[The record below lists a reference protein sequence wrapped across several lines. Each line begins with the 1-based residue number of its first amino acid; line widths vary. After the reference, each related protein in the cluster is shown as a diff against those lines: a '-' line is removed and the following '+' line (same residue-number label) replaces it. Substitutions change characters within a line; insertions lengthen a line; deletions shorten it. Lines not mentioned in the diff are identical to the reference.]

1 MNKLGLAHKML
12 LVVCLPLLALLF
24 FSGRYVYE
32 RYQVEQE
39 MSQAQA
45 ALYVVREAAQLAHEL
60 QKERG
65 MSAGFL
71 GSGGNK
77 FRDALPAQRKLVDTL
92 LVRFHEDPA
101 LLALGEVQQALTGLT
116 AMRERVGALGVEV
129 AEQVGF
135 YSRLISQL
143 LAVVDQVSLNSQDA
157 TIALQTNA
165 YAAFLQS
172 KERMG
177 LERAT
182 LSNVFGRDHFTPAL
196 LQQFISLLA
205 AQNTYLERFQAVASP
220 SQRQL
225 LADSLTSPV
234 VAKVAAMEQLALD
247 KATSGGFGVDAEAWF
262 ALSTDKIGLL
272 KESEDRLYQQ
282 LFERVEQMRAKS
294 ASDFWWAALGVL
306 LCVALTT
313 FVCWRVVRDLHLG
326 FMALHQ
332 TFKRLVQENDLT
344 VRVNWRSGDELG
356 ALARDLNH
364 FLAHLEGLLLAVRR
378 SCEVLARSAATSA
391 DVIAEVNAGV
401 VKGFGQVDLVATA
414 ATEMASTVA
423 EIARNA
429 TQTSLATQHAIGR
442 ARQGDK
448 EVDQTIDAIQ
458 LVAGTLANTQQLVD
472 SLYQDTESVGEALNL
487 IKQISDRTNLLAL
500 NAAIEAARAGESGR
514 GFAVVAEEVRALAS
528 RTQQAAEDIDRMLS
542 RLRQG
547 ADQAVTAMHL
557 GTEQAGLSV
566 TEAKRAGSELS
577 DIVSEVR
584 KVSDMTAQVATAT
597 EEQRYVTDDIQ
608 HNVMTIREVY
618 EAHRLHS
625 ETLQQNSAEL
635 DLLAREL
642 AGRIASFK
650 LMDRPAPH

>member
-45 ALYVVREAAQLAHEL
+45 ALYVVWEAAQLAHEL

-225 LADSLTSPV
+225 LADSLASPL

-247 KATSGGFGVDAEAWF
+247 KATTGGFGVDAEAWF

-356 ALARDLNH
+356 ALAQDLNH

-391 DVIAEVNAGV
+391 GVIAEVNAGV

-429 TQTSLATQHAIGR
+429 TQTSLATQQAIGR

-472 SLYQDTESVGEALNL
+472 SLYQDTESVGETLNL

-528 RTQQAAEDIDRMLS
+528 RTQQAAEDIERMLS

>member
-1 MNKLGLAHKML
+1 MMKLGLAHKML

-32 RYQVEQE
+32 RYRVEQE
-39 MSQAQA
+39 MSEARA
-45 ALYVVREAAQLAHEL
+45 ALAAVKEAAQLAHEL

-77 FRDALPAQRKLVDTL
+77 FRDALPAQRKVVDTL
-92 LVRFHEDPA
+92 LQRFRQEPA
-101 LLALGEVQQALTGLT
+101 LLALTEVQQALAGLT
-116 AMRERVGALGVEV
+116 AMRERVSDLGVEV

-135 YSRLISQL
+135 YTRLVTEL
-143 LAVVDQVSLNSQDA
+143 LAVVDGISVDSRDA

-182 LSNVFGRDHFTPAL
+182 LSNVFGRGSFTPAL

-220 SQRQL
+220 AQRQL
-225 LADSLTSPV
+225 LRESLASPV
-234 VAKVAAMEQLALD
+234 VAKVAAMETLALD
-247 KATSGGFGVDAEAWF
+247 KAASGGFGVDAEAWF

-272 KESEDRLYQQ
+272 KEIEDRLYLQ
-282 LFERVEQMRAKS
+282 LFERVEQMRADS
-294 ASDFWWAALGVL
+294 ARALWWGAFGVL
-306 LCVALTT
+306 LCIVLTT

-326 FMALHQ
+326 FMTLHQ

-344 VRVNWRSGDELG
+344 VRVDWRSGDELG
-356 ALARDLNH
+356 ALAQDLNR
-364 FLAHLEGLLLAVRR
+364 FLAHLESLLLAVRH
-378 SCEVLARSAATSA
+378 SCDVLRRSAAVSA
-391 DVIAEVNAGV
+391 GVIAEVNAGV
-401 VKGFGQVDLVATA
+401 VRGFGQVDLVATA

-429 TQTSLATQHAIGR
+429 TQTSQATQQAIGR
-442 ARQGDK
+442 ARQGDR
-448 EVDQTIDAIQ
+448 EVDHTINAIQ
-458 LVAGTLANTQQLVD
+458 QVAGTLVDTRHLVD
-472 SLYQDTESVGEALNL
+472 SLHQDTEAVGEALNL

-528 RTQQAAEDIDRMLS
+528 RTQQAADDIAQMLG

-547 ADQAVTAMHL
+547 ANQAVTAMHM

-566 TEAKRAGSELS
+566 TEARRAGSELNV
-577 DIVSEVR
+577 IVDEVR

-618 EAHRLHS
+618 EAHRQHS
-625 ETLQQNSAEL
+625 ETLQQHSAEL
-635 DLLAREL
+635 DTLAREL
-642 AGRIASFK
+642 AERLASFK
-650 LMDRPAPH
+650 LMARSPTD

>member
-32 RYQVEQE
+32 RYQVEQG
-39 MSQAQA
+39 MGQAQA

-356 ALARDLNH
+356 ALAQDLNH

-401 VKGFGQVDLVATA
+401 VRGFGQVDLVATA

-429 TQTSLATQHAIGR
+429 TQTSLATQQAIGR
-442 ARQGDK
+442 ACQGDK

-458 LVAGTLANTQQLVD
+458 LVAGTLANIQQLVD

-528 RTQQAAEDIDRMLS
+528 RTQQAAEDIERMLS

-547 ADQAVTAMHL
+547 TDQAVTAMHL

>member
-1 MNKLGLAHKML
+1 MKKLGLAHKMM

-32 RYQVEQE
+32 RYRVEQE
-39 MSQAQA
+39 MSG
-45 ALYVVREAAQLAHEL
+45 ALVALAVVKEAAQLAHEL
-60 QKERG
+60 QRERG

-77 FRDALPAQRKLVDTL
+77 FRDALPAQRKVVDSL
-92 LVRFHEDPA
+92 LQRFHQDPA
-101 LLALGEVQQALTGLT
+101 LLALTEVQQGVAGLT
-116 AMRERVGALGVEV
+116 AMRERVSALGVEV

-135 YSRLISQL
+135 YTRLVTAL
-143 LAVVDQVSLNSQDA
+143 LAVVDKISVGSMDA

-172 KERMG
+172 KERAG

-182 LSNVFGRDHFTPAL
+182 LSNVFGRDSFTPAL

-220 SQRQL
+220 AQRQL
-225 LADSLTSPV
+225 LNDSLASPV
-234 VAKVAAMEQLALD
+234 VAKVAAMEKLALD
-247 KATSGGFGVDAEAWF
+247 KAASGGFGVDAEAWF

-272 KESEDRLYQQ
+272 KEIEDSLYQQ
-282 LFERVEQMRAKS
+282 LFERVEQMRVGS
-294 ASDFWWAALGVL
+294 ASDFWWGAAGVL
-306 LCVALTT
+306 LCIVLTT

-344 VRVNWRSGDELG
+344 VRVDWRSGDELG

-364 FLAHLEGLLLAVRR
+364 FLGHLESLLLAVRH
-378 SCEVLARSAATSA
+378 SCDVLIRSAASSA
-391 DVIAEVNAGV
+391 EVIAEVNAGV
-401 VKGFGQVDLVATA
+401 VRGCGQVDLVATA

-429 TQTSLATQHAIGR
+429 TQTSQATQQAIGR
-442 ARQGDK
+442 AKQGDK
-448 EVDQTIDAIQ
+448 EVDQTIHTIQ
-458 LVAGTLANTQQLVD
+458 QVAGTLSDTQQLVD
-472 SLYQDTESVGEALNL
+472 SLHQDTESVGEALNL

-514 GFAVVAEEVRALAS
+514 GFVVVADEVRALAS
-528 RTQQAAEDIDRMLS
+528 RTQQAADDIERMLG

-547 ADQAVTAMHL
+547 ANEAVAAMHT
-557 GTEQAGLSV
+557 GTEQASLSV
-566 TEAKRAGSELS
+566 TEAKRAGSELT
-577 DIVSEVR
+577 DIVNEVR

-608 HNVMTIREVY
+608 QNVMTIRDVY
-618 EAHRLHS
+618 EAHRQHS
-625 ETLQQNSAEL
+625 HTLQQHSAEL
-635 DLLAREL
+635 DALARDL

-650 LMDRPAPH
+650 LMAPSSPH

>member
-247 KATSGGFGVDAEAWF
+247 KATTGGFGVDAEAWF

-356 ALARDLNH
+356 ALAQDLNH

-429 TQTSLATQHAIGR
+429 TQTSLATQQAIGR

>member
-1 MNKLGLAHKML
+1 MMKLGLAHKML

-32 RYQVEQE
+32 RYRVEQE
-39 MSQAQA
+39 MSEARA
-45 ALYVVREAAQLAHEL
+45 ALEVVKEAAQLAHEL

-77 FRDALPAQRKLVDTL
+77 FRDALPAQRKVVDTL
-92 LVRFHEDPA
+92 LQRFRQEPA
-101 LLALGEVQQALTGLT
+101 LLALTEVQQALAGLT
-116 AMRERVGALGVEV
+116 AMRERVSDLGVEV
-129 AEQVGF
+129 AEPVGF
-135 YSRLISQL
+135 YTRLVTEL
-143 LAVVDQVSLNSQDA
+143 LAVVDGISVDSRDA

-182 LSNVFGRDHFTPAL
+182 LSNVFGRGSFTPAL

-220 SQRQL
+220 AQRQL
-225 LADSLTSPV
+225 LRESLASPV
-234 VAKVAAMEQLALD
+234 VAKVAAMETLALD
-247 KATSGGFGVDAEAWF
+247 RAASGGFGVDAEAWF

-272 KESEDRLYQQ
+272 KEIEDRLYLQ
-282 LFERVEQMRAKS
+282 LFERVEQMRADS
-294 ASDFWWAALGVL
+294 ARALWWGAFGVL
-306 LCVALTT
+306 LCIALTT

-326 FMALHQ
+326 FMTLHQ

-344 VRVNWRSGDELG
+344 VRVDWRSGDELG
-356 ALARDLNH
+356 ALAQDLNR
-364 FLAHLEGLLLAVRR
+364 FLAHLESLLLAVRH
-378 SCEVLARSAATSA
+378 SCDVLRRSAAVSA
-391 DVIAEVNAGV
+391 GVIAEVNAGV
-401 VKGFGQVDLVATA
+401 VRGFGQVDLVATA

-429 TQTSLATQHAIGR
+429 TQTSQATQQAIGR
-442 ARQGDK
+442 ARQGDR
-448 EVDQTIDAIQ
+448 EVDHTINAIQ
-458 LVAGTLANTQQLVD
+458 QVAGTLVDTRHLVD
-472 SLYQDTESVGEALNL
+472 SLHQDTEAVGEALNL

-528 RTQQAAEDIDRMLS
+528 RTQQAADDIAQMLG

-547 ADQAVTAMHL
+547 ANQAVTAMHM

-566 TEAKRAGSELS
+566 TEARRAGSELNV
-577 DIVSEVR
+577 IVDEVR

-618 EAHRLHS
+618 EAHRQHS
-625 ETLQQNSAEL
+625 ETLQQHSAEL
-635 DLLAREL
+635 DTLAREL
-642 AGRIASFK
+642 AERLASFK
-650 LMDRPAPH
+650 LMARSPTD

>member
-1 MNKLGLAHKML
+1 MMKLGLAHKML

-32 RYQVEQE
+32 RYRVEQE
-39 MSQAQA
+39 MSEARA
-45 ALYVVREAAQLAHEL
+45 ALEVVKEAAQLAHEL

-77 FRDALPAQRKLVDTL
+77 FRDALPAQRKVVDTL
-92 LVRFHEDPA
+92 LQRFRQEPA
-101 LLALGEVQQALTGLT
+101 LLALTEVQQALAGLT
-116 AMRERVGALGVEV
+116 AMRERVSDLGVEV

-135 YSRLISQL
+135 YTRLVTEL
-143 LAVVDQVSLNSQDA
+143 LAVVDGISVDSRDA

-182 LSNVFGRDHFTPAL
+182 LSNVFGRGSFTPAL

-220 SQRQL
+220 AQRQL
-225 LADSLTSPV
+225 LRESLASPV
-234 VAKVAAMEQLALD
+234 VAKVAAMETLALD
-247 KATSGGFGVDAEAWF
+247 KAASGGFGVDAEAWF

-272 KESEDRLYQQ
+272 KEIEDRLYLQ
-282 LFERVEQMRAKS
+282 LFERVEQMRADS
-294 ASDFWWAALGVL
+294 ARALWWGAFGVL
-306 LCVALTT
+306 LCIALTT

-326 FMALHQ
+326 FMTLHQ

-356 ALARDLNH
+356 ALAQDLNR
-364 FLAHLEGLLLAVRR
+364 FLAHLESLLLAVRH
-378 SCEVLARSAATSA
+378 SCDVLRRSAAVSA
-391 DVIAEVNAGV
+391 GVIAEVNAGV
-401 VKGFGQVDLVATA
+401 VMGFGQVDLVATA

-429 TQTSLATQHAIGR
+429 TQTSQATQQAIGR
-442 ARQGDK
+442 ARQGDR
-448 EVDQTIDAIQ
+448 EVDHTINAIQ
-458 LVAGTLANTQQLVD
+458 QVAGTLVDTRHLVD
-472 SLYQDTESVGEALNL
+472 SLHQDTEAVGEALNL

-528 RTQQAAEDIDRMLS
+528 RTQQAADDIAQMLG

-547 ADQAVTAMHL
+547 ANQAVTAMHM

-566 TEAKRAGSELS
+566 TEARRAGSELNV
-577 DIVSEVR
+577 IVDEVR

-608 HNVMTIREVY
+608 HNVMSIREVY
-618 EAHRLHS
+618 EAHRQHS
-625 ETLQQNSAEL
+625 ETLQQHSAEL
-635 DLLAREL
+635 DTLAREL
-642 AGRIASFK
+642 AERLASFK
-650 LMDRPAPH
+650 LMARSPTD

>member
-129 AEQVGF
+129 VEQVGF

-247 KATSGGFGVDAEAWF
+247 KATTGGFGVDAEAWF

-356 ALARDLNH
+356 ALAQDLNH
-364 FLAHLEGLLLAVRR
+364 FLAHLEVLLLAVRR

-429 TQTSLATQHAIGR
+429 TQTSLATQQAIGR

>member
-225 LADSLTSPV
+225 LADSLTSPL

-356 ALARDLNH
+356 ALAQDLNH

-391 DVIAEVNAGV
+391 GVIAEVNAGV

-429 TQTSLATQHAIGR
+429 TQTSLATQQAIGC

>member
-39 MSQAQA
+39 MGQAQA

-92 LVRFHEDPA
+92 QVRFHEDPA

-225 LADSLTSPV
+225 LADSLASPV

-247 KATSGGFGVDAEAWF
+247 KATTGGFGVDAEAWF

-356 ALARDLNH
+356 ALAQDLNH

-401 VKGFGQVDLVATA
+401 VRGFGQVDLVATA

-429 TQTSLATQHAIGR
+429 TQTSLATQQAIGR

-650 LMDRPAPH
+650 LMDRPSPH

>member
-1 MNKLGLAHKML
+1 MMKLGLAHKML

-32 RYQVEQE
+32 RYRVEQE
-39 MSQAQA
+39 MSEARA
-45 ALYVVREAAQLAHEL
+45 ALEVVKEAAQLAHEL

-71 GSGGNK
+71 GAGGNK
-77 FRDALPAQRKLVDTL
+77 FRDALPAQRKVVDTL
-92 LVRFHEDPA
+92 LQRFRQEPA
-101 LLALGEVQQALTGLT
+101 LLALTEVQQALAGLT
-116 AMRERVGALGVEV
+116 AMRERVSDLGVEV
-129 AEQVGF
+129 AEPVGF
-135 YSRLISQL
+135 YTRLVTEL
-143 LAVVDQVSLNSQDA
+143 LAVVDGISVDSRDA

-182 LSNVFGRDHFTPAL
+182 LSNVFGRGSFTPAL

-220 SQRQL
+220 AQRQL
-225 LADSLTSPV
+225 LRESLASPV
-234 VAKVAAMEQLALD
+234 VAKVAAMETLALD
-247 KATSGGFGVDAEAWF
+247 KAASGGFGVDAEAWF

-272 KESEDRLYQQ
+272 KEIEDRLYLQ
-282 LFERVEQMRAKS
+282 LFERVEQMRADS
-294 ASDFWWAALGVL
+294 ARALWWGAFGVL
-306 LCVALTT
+306 LCIVLTT

-326 FMALHQ
+326 FMTLHQ

-344 VRVNWRSGDELG
+344 VRVDWRSGDELG
-356 ALARDLNH
+356 ALAQDLNR
-364 FLAHLEGLLLAVRR
+364 FLAHLESLLLAVRH
-378 SCEVLARSAATSA
+378 SCDVLRRSAAVSA
-391 DVIAEVNAGV
+391 GVIAEVNAGV
-401 VKGFGQVDLVATA
+401 VRGFGQVDLVATA

-429 TQTSLATQHAIGR
+429 TQTSQATQQAIGR
-442 ARQGDK
+442 ARQGDR
-448 EVDQTIDAIQ
+448 EVDHTINAIQ
-458 LVAGTLANTQQLVD
+458 QVAGTLVDTRHLVD
-472 SLYQDTESVGEALNL
+472 SLHQDTEAVGEALNL

-528 RTQQAAEDIDRMLS
+528 RTQQAADDIAQMLG

-547 ADQAVTAMHL
+547 ANQAVTAMHM

-566 TEAKRAGSELS
+566 TEARRAGSELNV
-577 DIVSEVR
+577 IVDEVR

-618 EAHRLHS
+618 EAHRQHS
-625 ETLQQNSAEL
+625 ETLQQHSAEL
-635 DLLAREL
+635 DTLAREL
-642 AGRIASFK
+642 AERLASFK
-650 LMDRPAPH
+650 LMARSPTD

>member
-225 LADSLTSPV
+225 LADSLASPV

-247 KATSGGFGVDAEAWF
+247 KATTGGFGVDAEAWF

-356 ALARDLNH
+356 ALAQDLNH

-391 DVIAEVNAGV
+391 GVIAEVNAGV

-429 TQTSLATQHAIGR
+429 TQTSLATQQAIGR

>member
-205 AQNTYLERFQAVASP
+205 AQNTYFERFQAVASP

-225 LADSLTSPV
+225 LADSLTSPL

-247 KATSGGFGVDAEAWF
+247 KATTGGFGVDAEAWF

-356 ALARDLNH
+356 ALAQDLNH

-401 VKGFGQVDLVATA
+401 VRGFGQVDLVATA

-429 TQTSLATQHAIGR
+429 TQTSLATQQAIGR

-528 RTQQAAEDIDRMLS
+528 RTQQAAEDIERMLS

>member
-1 MNKLGLAHKML
+1 MKKLGLAHKML

-32 RYQVEQE
+32 RYRVEQE

-45 ALYVVREAAQLAHEL
+45 ALGVVREAAQLAHEL

-77 FRDALPAQRKLVDTL
+77 FRDALPAQRKVVDTL
-92 LVRFHEDPA
+92 LAGFHQDPA
-101 LLALGEVQQALTGLT
+101 LLALSEVQQALAGLT

-135 YSRLISQL
+135 YTRLITQL
-143 LAVVDQVSLNSQDA
+143 LAVVDQVSIRSQDA

-182 LSNVFGRDHFTPAL
+182 LSNVFARDSFTPAL

-225 LADSLTSPV
+225 LADSLASPV
-234 VAKVAAMEQLALD
+234 VTKVADMEKLALE
-247 KATSGGFGVDAEAWF
+247 KAASGGFGVDAEAWF
-262 ALSTDKIGLL
+262 ALSTDKISLL

-282 LFERVEQMRAKS
+282 LYDRVEQMRARS

-306 LCVALTT
+306 LCVVLTSAI
-313 FVCWRVVRDLHLG
+313 CWRVVRDLHLG
-326 FMALHQ
+326 FLALHH

-356 ALARDLNH
+356 ALAQDLNR
-364 FLAHLEGLLLAVRR
+364 FLEHLEGLLLAVRR
-378 SCEVLARSAATSA
+378 SCDVLARSAAASA
-391 DVIAEVNAGV
+391 GVIAQVNAGV
-401 VKGFGQVDLVATA
+401 VKGVGQVDLVATA

-429 TQTSLATQHAIGR
+429 TQTSLATQQAIGR
-442 ARQGDK
+442 AHQGDK

-458 LVAGTLANTQQLVD
+458 LVAGTLVDTQQLVD
-472 SLYQDTESVGEALNL
+472 NLHRETESVGEALNL

-528 RTQQAAEDIDRMLS
+528 RTQQAADDIAQMLA

-547 ADQAVTAMHL
+547 ASQAVTAMHL

-566 TEAKRAGSELS
+566 TEAKRAGSELT
-577 DIVSEVR
+577 DIVKEVR
-584 KVSDMTAQVATAT
+584 KVNDMTAQVATAT

-608 HNVMTIREVY
+608 HNVLTIREVY

-625 ETLQQNSAEL
+625 ETLQQNSVEL
-635 DLLAREL
+635 DQLARDL
-642 AGRIASFK
+642 TARIASFK
-650 LMDRPAPH
+650 LMERPAPH

>member
-39 MSQAQA
+39 MGQAQA

-143 LAVVDQVSLNSQDA
+143 LAVVDQISLNSQDA

-225 LADSLTSPV
+225 LADSLASPV

-247 KATSGGFGVDAEAWF
+247 KATTGGFGVDAEAWF

-356 ALARDLNH
+356 ALAQDLNH

-429 TQTSLATQHAIGR
+429 TQTSLATQQAIGR

-528 RTQQAAEDIDRMLS
+528 RTQQAAEDIERMLS

-650 LMDRPAPH
+650 LIDRPSPH

>member
-143 LAVVDQVSLNSQDA
+143 LAVVDQISLNSQDA

-225 LADSLTSPV
+225 LADSLASPL

-247 KATSGGFGVDAEAWF
+247 KATTGGFGVDAEAWF

-282 LFERVEQMRAKS
+282 LFEWVEQMRAKS

-356 ALARDLNH
+356 ALAQDLNH

-429 TQTSLATQHAIGR
+429 TQTSLATQQAIGR

-528 RTQQAAEDIDRMLS
+528 RTQQAAEDIERMLS

>member
-1 MNKLGLAHKML
+1 MMKLGLAHKML

-32 RYQVEQE
+32 RYRVEQE
-39 MSQAQA
+39 MSEARA
-45 ALYVVREAAQLAHEL
+45 ALEVVKEAAQLAHEL

-77 FRDALPAQRKLVDTL
+77 FRDALPAQRKVVDTL
-92 LVRFHEDPA
+92 LQRFRQEPA
-101 LLALGEVQQALTGLT
+101 LLALTEVQQALAGLT
-116 AMRERVGALGVEV
+116 AMRERVSDLGVEV
-129 AEQVGF
+129 AEPVGF
-135 YSRLISQL
+135 YTRLVTEL
-143 LAVVDQVSLNSQDA
+143 LAVVDGISVDSRDA
-157 TIALQTNA
+157 TIALQTTA

-182 LSNVFGRDHFTPAL
+182 LSNVFGRGSFTPAL

-220 SQRQL
+220 AQRQL
-225 LADSLTSPV
+225 LRESLASPV
-234 VAKVAAMEQLALD
+234 VAKVAAMETLALD
-247 KATSGGFGVDAEAWF
+247 KAASGGFGVDAEAWF

-272 KESEDRLYQQ
+272 KEIEDRLYLQ
-282 LFERVEQMRAKS
+282 LFERVEQMRADS
-294 ASDFWWAALGVL
+294 ARALWWGAFGVL
-306 LCVALTT
+306 LCIVLTT

-326 FMALHQ
+326 FMTLHQ

-344 VRVNWRSGDELG
+344 VRVDWRSGDELG
-356 ALARDLNH
+356 ALARDLNR
-364 FLAHLEGLLLAVRR
+364 FLAHLESLLLAVRH
-378 SCEVLARSAATSA
+378 SCDVLRRSAAVSA
-391 DVIAEVNAGV
+391 GVIAEVNAGV
-401 VKGFGQVDLVATA
+401 VRGFGQVDLVATA

-429 TQTSLATQHAIGR
+429 TQTSQATQQAIGR
-442 ARQGDK
+442 ARQGDR
-448 EVDQTIDAIQ
+448 EVDHTINAIQ
-458 LVAGTLANTQQLVD
+458 QVAGTLVDTRHLVD
-472 SLYQDTESVGEALNL
+472 SLHQDTEAVGEALNL

-528 RTQQAAEDIDRMLS
+528 RTQQAADDIAQMLG

-547 ADQAVTAMHL
+547 ANQAVTAMHM

-566 TEAKRAGSELS
+566 TEARRAGSELNV
-577 DIVSEVR
+577 IVDEVR

-618 EAHRLHS
+618 EAHRQHS
-625 ETLQQNSAEL
+625 ETLQQHSAEL
-635 DLLAREL
+635 DTLAREL
-642 AGRIASFK
+642 AERLASFK
-650 LMDRPAPH
+650 LMARSPTD

>member
-12 LVVCLPLLALLF
+12 LVVCLPLMALLF

-129 AEQVGF
+129 AELVGF

-225 LADSLTSPV
+225 LADSLASPV

-247 KATSGGFGVDAEAWF
+247 KATTGGFGVDAEAWF

-356 ALARDLNH
+356 ALAQDLNH

-391 DVIAEVNAGV
+391 GVIAEVNAGV

-429 TQTSLATQHAIGR
+429 TQTSLATQQAIGR

>member
-39 MSQAQA
+39 MGQAQA

-356 ALARDLNH
+356 ALAQDLNH

-401 VKGFGQVDLVATA
+401 VRGFGQVDLVATA

-429 TQTSLATQHAIGR
+429 TQTSLATQQAIGR

-528 RTQQAAEDIDRMLS
+528 RTQQAAEDIERMLS

-650 LMDRPAPH
+650 LMDRPSPH

>member
-182 LSNVFGRDHFTPAL
+182 LSNVFGRDHFTSAL

-247 KATSGGFGVDAEAWF
+247 KATTGGFGVDAEAWF
-262 ALSTDKIGLL
+262 ALSTEKIGLL

-356 ALARDLNH
+356 ALAQDLNH

-429 TQTSLATQHAIGR
+429 TQTSLATQQAIGR

>member
-1 MNKLGLAHKML
+1 MKKLGLAHKML

-32 RYQVEQE
+32 RYRVEQE

-45 ALYVVREAAQLAHEL
+45 ALGVVREAAQLAHEL

-77 FRDALPAQRKLVDTL
+77 FRDALPAQRKVVDTL
-92 LVRFHEDPA
+92 LARFHQDPA
-101 LLALGEVQQALTGLT
+101 LLALTEVQQGLTGLT
-116 AMRERVGALGVEV
+116 AMRERVGALGGEV

-135 YSRLISQL
+135 YTRLITQL
-143 LAVVDQVSLNSQDA
+143 LAVVDQVSIRSQDA
-157 TIALQTNA
+157 TIALQTSA

-182 LSNVFGRDHFTPAL
+182 LSNVFARGSFTPAL
-196 LQQFISLLA
+196 LQQYISLLA
-205 AQNTYLERFQAVASP
+205 AQNTYLERFQALASP

-225 LADSLTSPV
+225 LADSLASPV
-234 VAKVAAMEQLALD
+234 VAKVADIEKLALE
-247 KATSGGFGVDAEAWF
+247 KAASGGFGVDAEAWF
-262 ALSTDKIGLL
+262 ALSTDKISLL

-282 LFERVEQMRAKS
+282 LYDRVEQMRARS

-306 LCVALTT
+306 LCVALTSA
-313 FVCWRVVRDLHLG
+313 VCWRVVRDLHLG

-356 ALARDLNH
+356 ALAQDLNR
-364 FLAHLEGLLLAVRR
+364 FLEHLEGLLLAVRR
-378 SCEVLARSAATSA
+378 SCDVLARSAAASA
-391 DVIAEVNAGV
+391 EVIAQVNAGV
-401 VKGFGQVDLVATA
+401 AKGVGQVDLVATA

-429 TQTSLATQHAIGR
+429 TQTSQATQQAIGR
-442 ARQGDK
+442 AHQGDR

-458 LVAGTLANTQQLVD
+458 QVAGTLVDTQQLVD
-472 SLYQDTESVGEALNL
+472 NLHRETESVGEALSL

-528 RTQQAAEDIDRMLS
+528 RTQKAADDIARMLA

-547 ADQAVTAMHL
+547 ASQAVTAMHL

-566 TEAKRAGSELS
+566 TEAKRAGSELT
-577 DIVSEVR
+577 DIVKEVR
-584 KVSDMTAQVATAT
+584 KVNDMTAQVATAT

-608 HNVMTIREVY
+608 HNVLTIREVY

-625 ETLQQNSAEL
+625 ETLQQNSVEL
-635 DLLAREL
+635 DQLAQDL
-642 AGRIASFK
+642 TARIASFK
-650 LMDRPAPH
+650 LMERPAPH

>member
-1 MNKLGLAHKML
+1 
-12 LVVCLPLLALLF
+12 
-24 FSGRYVYE
+24 
-32 RYQVEQE
+32 
-39 MSQAQA
+39 MSQAEA
-45 ALYVVREAAQLAHEL
+45 ALGVVREAAQLAHEL
-60 QKERG
+60 QRERG

-71 GSGGNK
+71 GSGGSK
-77 FRDALPAQRKLVDTL
+77 FRDALPAQRKVVDTL
-92 LVRFHEDPA
+92 LVRFHQDPA
-101 LLALGEVQQALTGLT
+101 LLALTEVQQALTGLT

-135 YSRLISQL
+135 YTRLITQL
-143 LAVVDQVSLNSQDA
+143 LAVVDQVSIRSQDA
-157 TIALQTNA
+157 TIALQTSA

-182 LSNVFGRDHFTPAL
+182 LSNVFARGSFTPAL
-196 LQQFISLLA
+196 LQQYISLLA
-205 AQNTYLERFQAVASP
+205 AQNTYLERFQALASP

-225 LADSLTSPV
+225 LADSLASPV
-234 VAKVAAMEQLALD
+234 VAKVADIEKLALE
-247 KATSGGFGVDAEAWF
+247 KAASGGFGVDAEAWF
-262 ALSTDKIGLL
+262 ALSTDKISLL

-282 LFERVEQMRAKS
+282 LYDRVEQMRARS
-294 ASDFWWAALGVL
+294 ASDFWWAAFGVL
-306 LCVALTT
+306 LCVALTSA
-313 FVCWRVVRDLHLG
+313 VCWRVVRDLHLG

-356 ALARDLNH
+356 ALAQDLNR
-364 FLAHLEGLLLAVRR
+364 FLEHLEGLLLAVRR
-378 SCEVLARSAATSA
+378 SCDVLARSAAASA
-391 DVIAEVNAGV
+391 EVIAQVNAGV
-401 VKGFGQVDLVATA
+401 AKGVGQVDLVATA

-429 TQTSLATQHAIGR
+429 TQTSQATQQAIGR
-442 ARQGDK
+442 AHQGDR

-458 LVAGTLANTQQLVD
+458 LVAGTLVDTQQLVD
-472 SLYQDTESVGEALNL
+472 NLHRETESVGEALSL

-528 RTQQAAEDIDRMLS
+528 RTQQAADDIARMLA

-547 ADQAVTAMHL
+547 ASQAVTAMHL

-566 TEAKRAGSELS
+566 TEAKRAGSELT
-577 DIVSEVR
+577 DIVKEVR
-584 KVSDMTAQVATAT
+584 KVNDMTAQVATAT

-608 HNVMTIREVY
+608 HNVLTIREVY

-625 ETLQQNSAEL
+625 ETLQQNSVEL
-635 DLLAREL
+635 DQLAQDL
-642 AGRIASFK
+642 TARIASFK

>member
-247 KATSGGFGVDAEAWF
+247 KATTGGFGVDAEAWF
-262 ALSTDKIGLL
+262 ALSTEKIGLL

-356 ALARDLNH
+356 ALAQDLNH

-429 TQTSLATQHAIGR
+429 TQTSLATQQAIGR

>member
-225 LADSLTSPV
+225 LADSLASPL

-247 KATSGGFGVDAEAWF
+247 KATTGGFGVDAEAWF

-356 ALARDLNH
+356 ALAQDLNH

-391 DVIAEVNAGV
+391 GVIAEVNAGV

-429 TQTSLATQHAIGR
+429 TQTSLATQQAIGR

-472 SLYQDTESVGEALNL
+472 SLYQDTESVGETLNL